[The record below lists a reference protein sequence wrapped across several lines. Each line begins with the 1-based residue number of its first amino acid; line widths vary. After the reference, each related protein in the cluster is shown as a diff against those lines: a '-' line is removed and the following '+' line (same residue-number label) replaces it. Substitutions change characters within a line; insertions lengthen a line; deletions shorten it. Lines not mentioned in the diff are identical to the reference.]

1 MARRKMHRRD
11 FLKTAAG
18 SACLLSLTHLR
29 LGSEPGDASR
39 ARIAAGPEAAWAE
52 DPEVLHEAL
61 YYKKL
66 EHKEVQCLLCPR
78 KCMVGD
84 QERGY
89 CGVRE
94 NRLGTYYTLVYNRPC
109 TARPDPI
116 EKKPF
121 YHFHPR
127 SLAFSLAT
135 AGCNMNCKYCQNWE
149 ISQVRPEQVRD
160 FRLTPGECAS
170 RARALNCLSIAYTY
184 TEPII
189 FWEYMY
195 DCCKEAKRAGVKNTM
210 ISAGFIEEK
219 PLRDLLPVMDAVK
232 IDLKA
237 FSEDFYRDVCRG
249 QLQPVLEALK
259 IIREAGV
266 WLELVYLV
274 LPTMND
280 GPEEIR
286 ALSAWIRKE
295 LGPDVPIHFT
305 RFHPTYLMKNLPPT
319 PVDTLERLR
328 KIARAEGLR
337 YVYIGNV
344 PGHPGES
351 TACPECGVRLIH
363 RTGFNVRVE
372 ALKGDV
378 CAKCGVKIA
387 GVWGSTSET

>member
-1 MARRKMHRRD
+1 MDRRD

-18 SACLLSLTHLR
+18 SACLLSLSNLR
-29 LGSEPGDASR
+29 LSFDPGSEAGHPFGR
-39 ARIAAGPEAAWAE
+39 APQEAWAE
-52 DPEVLHEAL
+52 TPQGVREAL

-66 EHKEVQCLLCPR
+66 EHKEVQCVLCPR

-84 QERGY
+84 RERGY

-127 SLAFSLAT
+127 SLAYSLAT

-149 ISQVRPEQVRD
+149 ISQVRPEQVRS
-160 FRLTPGECAS
+160 FQLTAEDCA
-170 RARALNCLSIAYTY
+170 RKAVKLDCRSIAYTY
-184 TEPII
+184 TEPIV

-195 DCCKEAKRAGVKNTM
+195 DCSKEARKAGIKNVM

-219 PLRDLLPVMDAVK
+219 PLRDLLPLMDAVK

-237 FSEDFYRDVCRG
+237 FSDATYREVCRG
-249 QLQPVLEALK
+249 RLEPVLQSLK
-259 IIREAGV
+259 IIRKAGV
-266 WLELVYLV
+266 WLEIVYLV
-274 LPTMND
+274 LPTVND
-280 GPEEIR
+280 SPDEIR
-286 ALSAWIRKE
+286 ELCAWVRKE
-295 LGPDVPIHFT
+295 LGQDVPIHFS

-319 PVDTLERLR
+319 PVRTLERL
-328 KIARAEGLR
+328 KEIARAEGLR

-351 TACPECGVRLIH
+351 TLCHECGARLIH
-363 RTGFNVRVE
+363 RTGYNVRVE
-372 ALKGDV
+372 ALREGG
-378 CAKCGVKIA
+378 CTQCGEKIP
-387 GVWGSTSET
+387 GVWDVPASSRTG